1 MKLSIPVTAF
11 VVAATCLSVIAAA
24 APPKTQP
31 KTQPKAGATRTEH
44 DLLGDKQVPANAYY
58 GVQALRGMENFQLS
72 GVAINHYPGF
82 VEAWAIVKLAA
93 ARANTQVGAMKP
105 ERLAMIEKACK
116 AIMDGKY
123 HDQFLVD
130 WYQGGAGTSTNMCAN
145 EVIANV
151 GLELGGHKKGEYQFL
166 EPHDDLNM
174 SQSTNDSYPT
184 AIKVA
189 LIMRND
195 KLCAE
200 LEQLSASYKKKGAEY
215 LTIVKMGTEN
225 EAQHAY
231 RMARTR
237 WAEFEG
243 SRCVEV
249 RDLTFVRE
257 EAPYNWVDLATVP
270 LGAQRVTSGTNSRR
284 RP

>member
-1 MKLSIPVTAF
+1 MGEVETFIPATPTVF
-11 VVAATCLSVIAAA
+11 IRVAHAAY
-24 APPKTQP
+24 
-31 KTQPKAGATRTEH
+31 RMRELH
-44 DLLGDKQVPANAYY
+44 DLLNAN
-58 GVQALRGMENFQLS
+58 G
-72 GVAINHYPGF
+72 
-82 VEAWAIVKLAA
+82 LA
-93 ARANTQVGAMKP
+93 
-105 ERLAMIEKACK
+105 C
-116 AIMDGKY
+116 
-123 HDQFLVD
+123 
-130 WYQGGAGTSTNMCAN
+130 N
-145 EVIANV
+145 E
-151 GLELGGHKKGEYQFL
+151 EWPYM
-166 EPHDDLNM
+166 PH
-174 SQSTNDSYPT
+174 
-184 AIKVA
+184 
-189 LIMRND
+189 
-195 KLCAE
+195 
-200 LEQLSASYKKKGAEY
+200 